1 MLEAIVNGEQDSQR
15 LAEMAQGKL
24 RNKIPE
30 LQEALQ
36 GRVSRHHRFLLR
48 ELLDHHHF
56 VESKMQ
62 RIEQEVAERLGK
74 NVCAGTDGQFSDT
87 PGAVGSIPRPGEHNE
102 EIYCSILGHPRE
114 ELARWKEEGVI

>member
-1 MLEAIVNGEQDSQR
+1 MLEAMVKGEQDSQR

-48 ELLDHHHF
+48 ELLDHLYF

-62 RIEQEVAERLGK
+62 RVEKEVAERLGPFQSE
-74 NVCAGTDGQFSDT
+74 VARLCTIPGADRGTDWGLVS
-87 PGAVGSIPRPGEHNE
+87 
-102 EIYCSILGHPRE
+102 
-114 ELARWKEEGVI
+114 VIGL